1 MNRSSIIVGLDIGTT
16 KVCAIVGE
24 LHPEGIKIIGIGT
37 HPSRGL
43 RKGVVNNIESTCAS
57 IEKAVE
63 EAEIHSDCEINSVFV
78 GITGWQI
85 KSMMSHGVAALKENA
100 VGKKDV
106 DRVMEAASAVVIPK
120 DRQVIHVLPCEYI
133 VDGKARKRPIGK
145 TGVRFEVN
153 CHVVTSARASVENLC
168 ECCRQTGLYVE
179 NVIFEPLASAMAV
192 LSDDERTNGVAMIDI
207 GGGTSDM
214 VIVRNG
220 AVVHS
225 AVIPLGG
232 NHLTNDISQVLKIPP
247 KPTAELLKQRY
258 SAALSSLI
266 LEDQEIEVEVPG
278 LREVRFVSQRI
289 LAEITENRMEEMFR
303 LIHSEMESSGFADEA
318 QTGIVLT
325 GGTTLLAGT
334 EKLAEEV
341 FRMPSRIGLPKG
353 VFGKENVIGNPQFST
368 AVGLLLYGA
377 KQVEKS
383 GQGYTGERTG
393 LDQMLVRVKKWIANL
408 I

>member
-1 MNRSSIIVGLDIGTT
+1 MNQSSIIVGLDIGTT

-24 LHPEGIKIIGIGT
+24 IQPEGIKVIGVGT

-43 RKGVVNNIESTCAS
+43 RKGVVNNIESTCNS
-57 IEKAVE
+57 LEKAVE
-63 EAEIHSDCEINSVFV
+63 EAEIHSDCEIHSVFV

-85 KSMMSHGVAALKENA
+85 KSMMSHGVVALREN
-100 VGKKDV
+100 VVVKKDV
-106 DRVMEAASAVVIPK
+106 ERVMEAASAVVIPG

-133 VDGKARKRPIGK
+133 VDGKARQRPIGK
-145 TGVRFEVN
+145 SGVRFEVN
-153 CHVVTSARASVENLC
+153 CHVVTSVRASVENLY

-179 NVIFEPLASAMAV
+179 NVVFEPLASAMAV
-192 LSDDERTNGVAMIDI
+192 LSDDERENGVAMIDI
-207 GGGTSDM
+207 GGGTSDL
-214 VIVRNG
+214 VILRNG

-247 KPTAELLKQRY
+247 RPTAELLKQRY

-266 LEDQEIEVEVPG
+266 LEDREIEVEVPG
-278 LREVRFVSQRI
+278 LREVRYVSQRI
-289 LAEITENRMEEMFR
+289 LAEITENRLEEMFR
-303 LIHSEMESSGFADEA
+303 LIRSEMESSGFAEEA

-341 FRMPSRIGLPKG
+341 FQMPARIGLPKG
-353 VFGKENVIGNPQFST
+353 VFGIENEISNPQFST
-368 AVGLLLYGA
+368 AVGLLLHGA
-377 KQVEKS
+377 KHVGKN
-383 GQGYTGERTG
+383 GRGYSGERIG
-393 LDQMLVRVKKWIANL
+393 LDQMLVRMKKWIANL